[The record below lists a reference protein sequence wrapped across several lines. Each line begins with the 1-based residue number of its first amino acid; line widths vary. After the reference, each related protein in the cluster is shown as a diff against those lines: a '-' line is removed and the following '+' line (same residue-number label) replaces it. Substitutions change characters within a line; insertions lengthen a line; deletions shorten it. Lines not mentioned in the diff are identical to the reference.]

1 MRWKQQL
8 TSNILRGMVFL
19 LFPGRGLGTSKLT
32 REFTTRLWASL
43 GSLHSFAALPG
54 DRCKEHFTYK
64 WFPCA
69 RVLQTLLVDI
79 LWSLNSLLFPKGS
92 LPQAS
97 VVFNGGEESFV
108 RPGRMNQGRKR
119 AMCAHWPLALLLIL
133 ALCPHWH
140 FCPGR
145 RLFKLWTMRQGKPQA
160 WLWAGC

>member
-19 LFPGRGLGTSKLT
+19 LFPGMGLGNTKLT
-32 REFTTRLWASL
+32 RVFTIRLWASL
-43 GSLHSFAALPG
+43 GSLHSFALVPSSLQ
-54 DRCKEHFTYK
+54 RTFHVQMI
-64 WFPCA
+64 PLCA
-69 RVLQTLLVDI
+69 RVLRTLLVDI

-97 VVFNGGEESFV
+97 IVFNGGEESFV

-160 WLWAGC
+160 CLWAGC

>member
-1 MRWKQQL
+1 MKTAVDFKHFEGDGFSSFSRERVGNQQVNARIHNK
-8 TSNILRGMVFL
+8 TVSKFGFFAFL
-19 LFPGRGLGTSKLT
+19 CRS
-32 REFTTRLWASL
+32 
-43 GSLHSFAALPG
+43 PG

-97 VVFNGGEESFV
+97 VVFNGGEESFA

-119 AMCAHWPLALLLIL
+119 AMCAHWAPALLLLL

-145 RLFKLWTMRQGKPQA
+145 RLFKIWTMRQGKPQA